1 MKTKIFKT
9 IAILAIL
16 ALLIYSGFY
25 YGAKVGG
32 EKAVAAMR
40 AQVATPYVYTGTP
53 TLQNM
58 EQATR
63 FIALVKPLNAVDV
76 KTQVSGTIENVAFTD
91 GQYVKEGDVL
101 FTIEQDRY
109 QANVSS
115 AKASVTKAEAD
126 LKQVQNDYAR
136 QKELYR
142 DKIISTADLEKAE
155 SKTAQAKAAVEQAK
169 AALELAEIDL
179 KHTVIKAPI
188 DGRIGQ
194 VLITKG
200 NYVDLS
206 TPALARI
213 VQTTPVKISF
223 SLTDKDYLAMRKM
236 LPQAYGT
243 TKPVLKLELSDKSV
257 VPLPVDKEHI
267 YFDNEMDK
275 KTATIALY
283 AEFDNQDELLLP
295 NNHITVLWTTAESKP
310 SVTIPQTA
318 VYNDTEGS
326 YVMLVNADNKVVQRY
341 VQLGQTI
348 DDKVA
353 IEEGLT
359 LQDTI
364 VLTGGQKLH
373 NGQGINA
380 IPTGAN

>member
-1 MKTKIFKT
+1 M
-9 IAILAIL
+9 
-16 ALLIYSGFY
+16 
-25 YGAKVGG
+25 
-32 EKAVAAMR
+32 
-40 AQVATPYVYTGTP
+40 
-53 TLQNM
+53 
-58 EQATR
+58 
-63 FIALVKPLNAVDV
+63 
-76 KTQVSGTIENVAFTD
+76 
-91 GQYVKEGDVL
+91 
-101 FTIEQDRY
+101 
-109 QANVSS
+109 
-115 AKASVTKAEAD
+115 
-126 LKQVQNDYAR
+126 
-136 QKELYR
+136 
-142 DKIISTADLEKAE
+142 
-155 SKTAQAKAAVEQAK
+155 
-169 AALELAEIDL
+169 
-179 KHTVIKAPI
+179 
-188 DGRIGQ
+188 
-194 VLITKG
+194 
-200 NYVDLS
+200 
-206 TPALARI
+206 
-213 VQTTPVKISF
+213 
-223 SLTDKDYLAMRKM
+223 
-236 LPQAYGT
+236 
-243 TKPVLKLELSDKSV
+243 
-257 VPLPVDKEHI
+257 
-267 YFDNEMDK
+267 DNEMDK